1 MFLFMGVMFFFSG
14 MMFLLGMF
22 LGIVFGVLVLFF
34 IEEIWVEN
42 KILDGKV
49 NYRIY
54 LICCFY
60 GGKVVKFWWFEIVDY
75 LV

>member
-1 MFLFMGVMFFFSG
+1 MFLFMGIMFFFSG

-22 LGIVFGVLVLFF
+22 FVIVFGILVLFF

-49 NYRIY
+49 NYKIY
-54 LICCFY
+54 LGYYFF
-60 GGKVVKFWWFEIVDY
+60 GDRRVKFKSLVD
-75 LV
+75 